1 MSYSQRTFAAFY
13 GPAEGLFVYY
23 SVGVCALIT
32 LLLLGAVAFGIAIGL
47 FAVLIAGSYAGPSVL
62 ERLPPSA
69 LILVVAY
76 SGLFNDFRLSA
87 LVVLAAMALTP
98 LIAVIE
104 SRGSISLLPQI
115 VSITKVWLPAG
126 VAASSLTAL
135 AARDAASAGLFLVL
149 IYFHDLGLKVCAHEG
164 SQRRWAPVVAL
175 SGILAVLWTSAQ
187 MSISRISPEQY
198 WLFACM
204 MGIAIPLGRLTMQL
218 FVFEEKQK
226 HLLHASHAL
235 AAPLWTAGIVVLT
248 F

>member
-1 MSYSQRTFAAFY
+1 MRSSQRTFAALS

-23 SVGVCALIT
+23 SVGVCSLIT
-32 LLLLGAVAFGIAIGL
+32 LLLIGAVAFGIAIGL
-47 FAVLIAGSYAGPSVL
+47 FAVLVSSSCAGSSVL
-62 ERLPPSA
+62 ERLPPSG

-98 LIAVIE
+98 LIAVVE
-104 SRGSISLLPQI
+104 TRGSISLLPQT
-115 VSITKVWLPAG
+115 VRITKVWLPAG
-126 VAASSLTAL
+126 VAASSLTVL

-149 IYFHDLGLKVCAHEG
+149 IYFYDLGLKVCAHEG

-175 SGILAVLWTSAQ
+175 SGVLAVLWTSAQ

-198 WLFACM
+198 WLFACV

-218 FVFEEKQK
+218 FILEDKQK
-226 HLLHASHAL
+226 HSLHASHAL
-235 AAPLWTAGIVVLT
+235 AAPFWSAGIVVLT